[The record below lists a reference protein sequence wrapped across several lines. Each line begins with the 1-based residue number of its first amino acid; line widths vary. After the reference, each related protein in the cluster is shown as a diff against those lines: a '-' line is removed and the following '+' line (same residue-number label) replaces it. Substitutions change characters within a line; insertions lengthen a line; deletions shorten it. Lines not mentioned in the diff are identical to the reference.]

1 MEAKQLIQKLAV
13 GNFIVTAAAG
23 MAVTAFASEQ
33 AVILY
38 ALFSMAQLSAMF
50 VTMNMLERKDNFEPE
65 ILEWQECQV
74 CGSDVL
80 VSYYDECSAC
90 GEIV

>member
-1 MEAKQLIQKLAV
+1 MEAQQFIKKLAI
-13 GNFIVTAAAG
+13 GNFIVTATAG
-23 MAVTAFASEQ
+23 LAVISFASDQ

-38 ALFSMAQLSAMF
+38 ALVSLCQMSAMF
-50 VTMNMLERKDNFEPE
+50 VTLSALERKDDFEPE
-65 ILEWQECQV
+65 ILEWKECNV

-80 VSYYDECSAC
+80 VTYYDECSAC

>member
-1 MEAKQLIQKLAV
+1 MEAQKFIKKLAI
-13 GNFIVTAAAG
+13 GNFIITATAG
-23 MAVTAFASEQ
+23 LAVISFASDQ